1 MDISKSYKIF
11 GIILVV
17 ASTIIYFLHYLIFH
31 DPHHIFIFLVSDI
44 AFVPI
49 EVLLVTMILHKL
61 LSDMERSK
69 RLEKLNM
76 VIGVFFSEVGTK
88 LLAFFSD
95 ADPGLENVRN
105 RLIVRKDWT
114 DEDFEEITAFLSNYE
129 YSVNIGNVSLVFLR
143 DFLRKHR
150 SFMAGLLEN
159 PSLLEHESFTGLL
172 RAVFH
177 LMEEL
182 VSRADLEDLPESDL
196 DHLALDIERAYSRL
210 VIEWLD
216 YMKYLK
222 HNHPYL
228 FSLAMRTN
236 PFDTKSSAVIHS

>member
-11 GIILVV
+11 GITLVV
-17 ASTIIYFLHYLIFH
+17 ASTIIYFFHYLIFN

-114 DEDFEEITAFLSNYE
+114 DEDFEEITTFLRNYE
-129 YSVNIGNVSLVFLR
+129 YSVDIGNVDLVFLR

-182 VSRADLEDLPESDL
+182 VSRADLEDLPESDF

-210 VIEWLD
+210 VIEWLN

-236 PFDTKSSAVIHS
+236 PFDTKSSAVVHS

>member
-1 MDISKSYKIF
+1 
-11 GIILVV
+11 
-17 ASTIIYFLHYLIFH
+17 
-31 DPHHIFIFLVSDI
+31 
-44 AFVPI
+44 
-49 EVLLVTMILHKL
+49 
-61 LSDMERSK
+61 
-69 RLEKLNM
+69 
-76 VIGVFFSEVGTK
+76 
-88 LLAFFSD
+88 
-95 ADPGLENVRN
+95 
-105 RLIVRKDWT
+105 
-114 DEDFEEITAFLSNYE
+114 
-129 YSVNIGNVSLVFLR
+129 
-143 DFLRKHR
+143 
-150 SFMAGLLEN
+150 MAGLLEN

-182 VSRADLEDLPESDL
+182 VNRADLEDLPESDL